1 MAAKSRVAPRNR
13 TEDPFRALQKKADPR
28 QKGQERSCCFA
39 RMAFPAQIQ
48 RLSRVAEVG
57 SLLARAKMPIK
68 ILVKCAFVILR
79 IIAICKFN
87 SVYIECNS
95 VRIA

>member
-1 MAAKSRVAPRNR
+1 MAAESRVAPRNR

-48 RLSRVAEVG
+48 RLYRVAEVG

-87 SVYIECNS
+87 SVYIACNS
-95 VRIA
+95 ARIA